1 MKSILTQSR
10 WSPYGVGV
18 GIGMLSWVTFALMDK
33 ALGASTTLVRTVAA
47 IERTITPSHV
57 YSNEYFSRY
66 LGTVADPL
74 PIVEWQFALV
84 VRMVFGAMLSSWL
97 SGSQSHENI
106 PRLWKWRFGPTKGLR
121 YAGAFLGGVILLFGA
136 RLAGG
141 CTSGHGI
148 SGGLQLAVSSWV
160 FFMCMFVAGVVT
172 TFLMYGKKGREHV

>member
-84 VRMVFGAMLSSWL
+84 VMMVFGAMLSSWL

-136 RLAGG
+136 RLAGRLYVG
-141 CTSGHGI
+141 SWNFRWVPT
-148 SGGLQLAVSSWV
+148 GGLFLGV
-160 FFMCMFVAGVVT
+160 FYVYVCCGSGNSFSNVWEE
-172 TFLMYGKKGREHV
+172 RP